1 MIMAKEK
8 VSYQEVYDLYQQCC
22 ETKDLGEFYAD
33 YRVKYDKF
41 MNWQRHRLWGEK
53 LGKTVHVEQLKVAK
67 VQIIGKLC
75 NSPTVKMEVKNWKVG
90 EVTADIGRYTIPEK
104 RNSSRSEPVAQ

>member
-22 ETKDLGEFYAD
+22 ETKELGEFYAD

-41 MNWQRHRLWGEK
+41 MNWQRH
-53 LGKTVHVEQLKVAK
+53 
-67 VQIIGKLC
+67 
-75 NSPTVKMEVKNWKVG
+75 
-90 EVTADIGRYTIPEK
+90 
-104 RNSSRSEPVAQ
+104 

>member
-1 MIMAKEK
+1 MAKEK

-41 MNWQRHRLWGEK
+41 MNWLHIPADTRSAFP
-53 LGKTVHVEQLKVAK
+53 VIS
-67 VQIIGKLC
+67 VQ
-75 NSPTVKMEVKNWKVG
+75 SPVSIQCCWQ
-90 EVTADIGRYTIPEK
+90 
-104 RNSSRSEPVAQ
+104 S